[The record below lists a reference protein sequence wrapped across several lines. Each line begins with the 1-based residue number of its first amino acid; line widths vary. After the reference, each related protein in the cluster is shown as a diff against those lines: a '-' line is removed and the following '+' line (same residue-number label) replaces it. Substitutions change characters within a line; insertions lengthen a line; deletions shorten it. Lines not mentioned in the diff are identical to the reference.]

1 MEEVN
6 NFHWVDYLVFAS
18 FLVLSALIGVF
29 IGIRDR
35 HKMTSKNFLTGG
47 GDNHWILVALS
58 MQASFLS
65 AIFILSVP
73 VEIYV
78 GGTIYYYLVVAY
90 FLAIP
95 FSGHLYMSMFYKMNI
110 LTAYEV
116 ITWLLEYRNFLRLV

>member
-1 MEEVN
+1 MEDVN

-47 GDNHWILVALS
+47 GNNHWILVALS

-65 AIFILSVP
+65 AIFILSIP

-78 GGTIYYYLVVAY
+78 GGTMYYYLAAAYVVS
-90 FLAIP
+90 IP
-95 FSGHLYMSMFYKMNI
+95 FSGYFYMPIFYKMNI

-116 ITWLLEYRNFLRLV
+116 NTVAWKRMRS